1 MTVCLLGPSVTCTP
15 VFKGRKATRYRL
27 FSSFNTC
34 GKQRFGSAGP
44 AASHP
49 ASSSH
54 CAYQS
59 SLNSRHGSGAWFR
72 SRDLQDLFPARR
84 TAAHDTLLCTLA
96 GYSSMGR
103 EGATRSR
110 SPGHER
116 ARACMQA
123 SSTGQDQASSTGQD
137 RPDVGIEPTTR
148 CLFHRRGKGH
158 STATRSSGSE
168 ISSFTRRRRYAPIRR
183 PPSGFALTC
192 CCR

>member
-1 MTVCLLGPSVTCTP
+1 L
-15 VFKGRKATRYRL
+15 
-27 FSSFNTC
+27 
-34 GKQRFGSAGP
+34 
-44 AASHP
+44 
-49 ASSSH
+49 
-54 CAYQS
+54 
-59 SLNSRHGSGAWFR
+59 R

-84 TAAHDTLLCTLA
+84 TAAHDTPPCTLA

-116 ARACMQA
+116 ARACMQ
-123 SSTGQDQASSTGQD
+123 DSSTGQD

-183 PPSGFALTC
+183 PPSVSLLPVAVDSCLALAASFVLASR
-192 CCR
+192 CRQTAADQPPTLIRQTGSLPTRTARTLTGTSSPPRQEGRRGHHPFRGGQQGR